1 MATQSS
7 DFDPYAVLGVDRDAT
22 DSEIKKQYH
31 KLAREYHP
39 DRHPEK
45 SEKFKEVAQAWKTIG
60 DPETRQVYDRFGDAG
75 VDAMKTDPNEMLAQG
90 LRAASERPSAILFAL
105 GFLTLFLSTMPL
117 FVCLHLANII
127 HWSWFLV
134 GLPIFIVL
142 GFVFLGMSCQF
153 CMFACMWSNLK
164 PEERSQITRMTSMF
178 IMVCLI
184 GAAVSV
190 FAAKLDGSLP
200 NLSWVDV
207 LMPFII
213 YNSLNFIGIIVS
225 RPPGWAL
232 VTFRN
237 IVSLCASILLA
248 MKLQHPSELHW
259 SVVIL
264 PLWCSCLV
272 DLFELFENLWKWV
285 QFKKKESNLLQ
296 TSSATQIEDLG
307 GKFGLLMAVFSGAS
321 CVLYMFFL
329 ALLTSK
335 LVFGSNL
342 ASWAVVLPL
351 ALILPV
357 LWIAF
362 AMQVKFNLF
371 ADVGIAEGVY
381 ESEQDRTAYGT
392 FP

>member
-7 DFDPYAVLGVDRDAT
+7 DFDPYAVLGIDRDAT

-60 DPETRQVYDRFGDAG
+60 DPETRHVYDRFGDAG

-213 YNSLNFIGIIVS
+213 YNSLNFVGIIVS

-307 GKFGLLMAVFSGAS
+307 GKFGLLMAAFSGAS
-321 CVLYMFFL
+321 CVLYMVFL

-335 LVFGSNL
+335 LVFGSHL

>member
-7 DFDPYAVLGVDRDAT
+7 DFDPYAVLGIDRDAT

-60 DPETRQVYDRFGDAG
+60 DPETRHVYDRFGDAG

-190 FAAKLDGSLP
+190 FDE
-200 NLSWVDV
+200 
-207 LMPFII
+207 PF
-213 YNSLNFIGIIVS
+213 
-225 RPPGWAL
+225 
-232 VTFRN
+232 
-237 IVSLCASILLA
+237 
-248 MKLQHPSELHW
+248 
-259 SVVIL
+259 
-264 PLWCSCLV
+264 
-272 DLFELFENLWKWV
+272 
-285 QFKKKESNLLQ
+285 
-296 TSSATQIEDLG
+296 
-307 GKFGLLMAVFSGAS
+307 
-321 CVLYMFFL
+321 
-329 ALLTSK
+329 
-335 LVFGSNL
+335 
-342 ASWAVVLPL
+342 
-351 ALILPV
+351 
-357 LWIAF
+357 
-362 AMQVKFNLF
+362 
-371 ADVGIAEGVY
+371 
-381 ESEQDRTAYGT
+381 
-392 FP
+392 

>member
-1 MATQSS
+1 MTQSS
-7 DFDPYAVLGVDRDAT
+7 DFDPYSVLGVDRDAS

-60 DPETRQVYDRFGDAG
+60 DAETRQVFDRFGEAG

-90 LRAASERPSAILFAL
+90 LRVASERPSAILLTL
-105 GFLTLFLSTMPL
+105 GFLTIFLSIMPL
-117 FVCLHLANII
+117 FACLHLANVI
-127 HWSWFLV
+127 HWSWFVV

-142 GFVFLGMSCQF
+142 GCAFLGLSCQF
-153 CMFACMWSNLK
+153 CMFACMWTNMK
-164 PEERSQITRMTSMF
+164 TEERSQLTRMTSMF

-213 YNSLNFIGIIVS
+213 YNALNFVGIVVS
-225 RPPGWAL
+225 RPPGWLLA
-232 VTFRN
+232 TFRN
-237 IVSLCASILLA
+237 SVVLCASILVA
-248 MKLQHPSELHW
+248 MKLQHPLEMRWLF
-259 SVVIL
+259 VLL
-264 PLWCSCLV
+264 PLWCTCLV
-272 DLFELFENLWKWV
+272 DLYELCENVYKWI
-285 QFKKKESNLLQ
+285 QFKKKESSLIQ

-307 GKFGLLMAVFSGAS
+307 GKFGLLMAAFSGAS
-321 CVLYMFFL
+321 SVLYVIFL
-329 ALLTSK
+329 TLLTSK
-335 LVFGSNL
+335 LVFGVHL
-342 ASWAVVLPL
+342 ASWTIVLPI

-357 LWIAF
+357 LWIVF
-362 AMQVKFNLF
+362 AMQVKFNFF
-371 ADVGIAEGVY
+371 ADVGA
-381 ESEQDRTAYGT
+381 SDNAHDSQQDHFAYGT
-392 FP
+392 FS

>member
-1 MATQSS
+1 
-7 DFDPYAVLGVDRDAT
+7 
-22 DSEIKKQYH
+22 
-31 KLAREYHP
+31 
-39 DRHPEK
+39 
-45 SEKFKEVAQAWKTIG
+45 
-60 DPETRQVYDRFGDAG
+60 
-75 VDAMKTDPNEMLAQG
+75 
-90 LRAASERPSAILFAL
+90 
-105 GFLTLFLSTMPL
+105 
-117 FVCLHLANII
+117 
-127 HWSWFLV
+127 
-134 GLPIFIVL
+134 
-142 GFVFLGMSCQF
+142 
-153 CMFACMWSNLK
+153 
-164 PEERSQITRMTSMF
+164 
-178 IMVCLI
+178 
-184 GAAVSV
+184 
-190 FAAKLDGSLP
+190 
-200 NLSWVDV
+200 
-207 LMPFII
+207 
-213 YNSLNFIGIIVS
+213 
-225 RPPGWAL
+225 
-232 VTFRN
+232 
-237 IVSLCASILLA
+237 

>member
-7 DFDPYAVLGVDRDAT
+7 DFDPYAVLGIDRDAT

-60 DPETRQVYDRFGDAG
+60 DPETRHVYDRFGDAG

-285 QFKKKESNLLQ
+285 QFKKKNPIYFKLLAQ
-296 TSSATQIEDLG
+296 LKLKIL
-307 GKFGLLMAVFSGAS
+307 GAS
-321 CVLYMFFL
+321 LDF
-329 ALLTSK
+329 
-335 LVFGSNL
+335 
-342 ASWAVVLPL
+342 
-351 ALILPV
+351 
-357 LWIAF
+357 
-362 AMQVKFNLF
+362 
-371 ADVGIAEGVY
+371 
-381 ESEQDRTAYGT
+381 
-392 FP
+392 